1 MFFWNTNF
9 VLKQKKS
16 FIIDFG
22 NRILNKMNFSKT
34 ICLPKQALKNLDLDE
49 GDSLKVELVQ
59 DEDEKFLK
67 LTPVIVTDDEEDE
80 EEEDDEEEDEDEE
93 DEEWF
98 LNLLFLGVM
107 KLIKGIT
114 DFCPVCHDK
123 LRTHNA
129 KRYVECIEKLIE
141 KGSHETSFKIASH
154 ERNWLS

>member
-1 MFFWNTNF
+1 M
-9 VLKQKKS
+9 LKQKKS

-34 ICLPKQALKNLDLDE
+34 ICLPKQALKNLELDE

-93 DEEWF
+93 DEE
-98 LNLLFLGVM
+98 
-107 KLIKGIT
+107 
-114 DFCPVCHDK
+114 
-123 LRTHNA
+123 
-129 KRYVECIEKLIE
+129 
-141 KGSHETSFKIASH
+141 
-154 ERNWLS
+154 